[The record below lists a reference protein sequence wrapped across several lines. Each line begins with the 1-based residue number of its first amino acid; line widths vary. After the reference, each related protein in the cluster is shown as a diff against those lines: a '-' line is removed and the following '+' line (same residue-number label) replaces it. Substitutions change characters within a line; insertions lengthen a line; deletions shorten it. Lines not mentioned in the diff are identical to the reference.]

1 MKKKFIWTL
10 VVLLASFGA
19 VFLFVWADD
28 LSEYEAEYTQSE
40 MLKQSS
46 QGISTHR
53 DQQAVCSSP
62 LAASSNSAF
71 SRSSAARVTSSPA
84 VVSLSTCVLLC

>member
-1 MKKKFIWTL
+1 M
-10 VVLLASFGA
+10 VVLASFGA
-19 VFLFVWADD
+19 VFLFVYDD
-28 LSEYEAEYTQSE
+28 LWEYEAEYAQSE
-40 MLKQSS
+40 MLKQSL

-62 LAASSNSAF
+62 LGASSNSAF
-71 SRSSAARVTSSPA
+71 SRSSAARVPSSPV

>member
-1 MKKKFIWTL
+1 M
-10 VVLLASFGA
+10 VVLASFGA
-19 VFLFVWADD
+19 VFLFVWPDD
-28 LSEYEAEYTQSE
+28 LWEYEAEYTQSE

-53 DQQAVCSSP
+53 DQQAVCSSR
-62 LAASSNSAF
+62 LAASSNSRAF

-84 VVSLSTCVLLC
+84 VVLLSTCVLLC